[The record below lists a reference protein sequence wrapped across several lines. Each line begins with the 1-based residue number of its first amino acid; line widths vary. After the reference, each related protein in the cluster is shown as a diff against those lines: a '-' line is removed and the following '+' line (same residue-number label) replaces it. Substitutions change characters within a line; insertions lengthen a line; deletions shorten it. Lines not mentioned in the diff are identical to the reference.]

1 MIWPDF
7 CSALIVGRL
16 APLGLHNTR
25 FRSVPGA
32 GRVAQGP
39 VQTLRVPP
47 RDPPERRQFQ
57 VPQIL
62 EGLASPDELGLVR
75 AVGALGHG
83 VVVDQ
88 VADRAGRGKHAEFPD
103 PGGAHEADVLRAMVC
118 NTAFTSEKA
127 SANERPHHPLQRRR
141 CISRSTIRARTTPHP
156 TAKKQQRTPPSHTR
170 VPYMG
175 GSQPCHRPRHLKPKH
190 LRPSARRC
198 RQHRGNHGQIHG
210 SPTAKASPQG
220 GMAHGHRIISARSA
234 TPSNGFSMGIWNSK
248 AGPADVN
255 SGLPCCSSYRSRHI
269 VLHSCHRN
277 TVGHGRCDTGHRHF
291 LQKAA

>member
-1 MIWPDF
+1 MRPHARSRLARLEFLSFLIWPDF

-16 APLGLHNTR
+16 APLGLHKLGFGP
-25 FRSVPGA
+25 FRCP
-32 GRVAQGP
+32 VAQGP

-62 EGLASPDELGLVR
+62 EGLASPDELGLAR

-83 VVVDQ
+83 VVVR
-88 VADRAGRGKHAEFPD
+88 VADRAGRGKHAELPD

-156 TAKKQQRTPPSHTR
+156 TAKSNNVHPHRIHASRIWAAASHATGR
-170 VPYMG
+170 G
-175 GSQPCHRPRHLKPKH
+175 TSSRSTSDLRHAAAGSTAAITAEFTVLLRPRHPLKAEWH
-190 LRPSARRC
+190 
-198 RQHRGNHGQIHG
+198 
-210 SPTAKASPQG
+210 
-220 GMAHGHRIISARSA
+220 M
-234 TPSNGFSMGIWNSK
+234 
-248 AGPADVN
+248 
-255 SGLPCCSSYRSRHI
+255 
-269 VLHSCHRN
+269 
-277 TVGHGRCDTGHRHF
+277 DTGSSVHVRQRHQTV
-291 LQKAA
+291 LRWVSGIQRPVRQT